1 MLKVQMAFEQESKV
15 ACSEVVSQK
24 VVTGVKKVDEPC

>member
-24 VVTGVKKVDEPC
+24 VVTGVKKVDEAC